1 MAEKLNPKEI
11 VTYKELLIMAMIE
24 TQTIVQE

>member
-24 TQTIVQE
+24 TQTIVQ